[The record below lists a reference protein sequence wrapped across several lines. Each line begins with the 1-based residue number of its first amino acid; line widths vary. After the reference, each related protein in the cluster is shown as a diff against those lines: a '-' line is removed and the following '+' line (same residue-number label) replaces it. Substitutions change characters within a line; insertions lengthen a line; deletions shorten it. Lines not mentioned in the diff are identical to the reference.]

1 MSKKNQAPKSETP
14 KSAGRPQFKLKYP
27 QSTFTVN
34 SLFAKNSVEAGGKV
48 KSGLCIRQHIDR
60 GLTSGLIVWLDRL
73 ENDGQAG
80 RPNYVFALT
89 DVATRH
95 GWTDILD
102 HTDPKVSPT
111 KAEKV
116 KPVKAVKA
124 PKTPKAKKA
133 KKAKKVKA
141 PKTETV
147 PVTEVPAAPVAET
160 PAPVVEVTV
169 APVMET
175 PAVVTETA
183 PAVS

>member
-1 MSKKNQAPKSETP
+1 MSKKNETKSETP

-60 GLTSGLIVWLDRL
+60 GLKAGLIVWLDRL
-73 ENDGQAG
+73 ENDGLAG
-80 RPNYVFALT
+80 RPSHVFALT
-89 DVATRH
+89 AVADRN
-95 GWTDILD
+95 GWNDRLD

-116 KPVKAVKA
+116 KPAKAPKAVKA
-124 PKTPKAKKA
+124 PKVKKA

-141 PKTETV
+141 PAVETTV
-147 PVTEVPAAPVAET
+147 PVAEVPAVTET
-160 PAPVVEVTV
+160 PAPTVEAPVVAPAVETTVTV
-169 APVMET
+169 TETT
-175 PAVVTETA
+175 PAV
-183 PAVS
+183 S